1 MAELSGL
8 DRWIYDHVLAALDC
22 FDEPA
27 NRRRFE
33 PYEYVCHGDQELF
46 FVIVRRLE
54 AEGDCV
60 LFFTFANLLGN
71 VPDGERAE
79 WDPADPDSFF
89 AGFRVHMEAEGYE
102 YVSAH
107 LLSEPEEGKW
117 AGRALELTE
126 SIGGVSLAP
135 PPGYREHRSVSDR
148 SDRSVS
154 DRSDRG
160 VDGAP

>member
-1 MAELSGL
+1 VDLRPRPSRPGL
-8 DRWIYDHVLAALDC
+8 
-22 FDEPA
+22 F
-27 NRRRFE
+27 RRARRTGE
-33 PYEYVCHGDQELF
+33 GSSRTRYACHGDQELF

-126 SIGGVSLAP
+126 SIGASRQRLRRDTGSTEA
-135 PPGYREHRSVSDR
+135 
-148 SDRSVS
+148 
-154 DRSDRG
+154 
-160 VDGAP
+160 

>member
-1 MAELSGL
+1 MELSGL
-8 DRWIYDHVLAALDC
+8 DQWIYDHVRAALEC

-27 NRRRFE
+27 NRRRFY

-54 AEGDCV
+54 SEAEGDSA

-71 VPDGERAE
+71 VPDGERSE

-89 AGFRVHMEAEGYE
+89 AGFRIHMEGEGYE

-107 LLSEPEEGKW
+107 LLSDPENGRW
-117 AGRALELTE
+117 VGRALELTE
-126 SIGGVSLAP
+126 SIGGVSLTP
-135 PPGYREHRSVSDR
+135 PPGYRHERSENE
-148 SDRSVS
+148 
-154 DRSDRG
+154 
-160 VDGAP
+160 